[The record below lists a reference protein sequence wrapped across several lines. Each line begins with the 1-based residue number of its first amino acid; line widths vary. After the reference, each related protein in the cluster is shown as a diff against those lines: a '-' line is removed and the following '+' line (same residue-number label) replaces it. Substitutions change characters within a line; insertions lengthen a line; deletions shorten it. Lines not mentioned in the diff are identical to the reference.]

1 MMKVGTVVKIREYR
15 DKGLTKKA
23 TARRLGLDRK
33 TVAKYWE
40 GQADDPENPRY
51 KRRFRLTDPYEE
63 YITDRLDEWPELTAE
78 RIYREIKKKGYTGS
92 QRTVRRCVMGLRKRT
107 YREYKPIET
116 LPGEQAQVDWG
127 HCGKIDVDGRKLS
140 LYAFAFTLSWSRM
153 RYVEFV
159 TSLDMATFFGCM
171 HRALEYVG
179 GVPREIVF
187 DNAKTVVSERVGGVV
202 RYNEHLLRL
211 AVSYGFSPKA
221 CWIDDPESKGKV
233 ESSIK
238 YVKRDFY
245 YACSYTGLG
254 DLNIQARQ
262 WCDEVANSKIHSTTG
277 EVPFERL
284 AEEQHYLQPLA
295 IREPLFVIEV
305 RKATKTQLISVDG
318 NKYSVPVQFARK
330 QVKYRR
336 FDARI
341 ELLDGDK
348 VIDTIELVAGKGK
361 SIVQDCHYPAH
372 SRPKRTSHPLQAKF
386 EALSPSAKVYLEGL
400 SQSRIGHLRE
410 QMEQIVDLANMYS
423 ESELEAA
430 MERGIA
436 FRAFGYGQL
445 KRTLEKQRKN
455 PLSLPGVPGEASDM
469 PIQYACMQSI
479 GVEQRDLSYYRG
491 HDV

>member
-1 MMKVGTVVKIREYR
+1 MTKVGTIVKIREYR

-40 GQADDPENPRY
+40 GPADDPEKPRY
-51 KRRFRLTDPYEE
+51 QRRPRLTDPYEE

-78 RIYREIKKKGYTGS
+78 RIYREIKVKGYTGS
-92 QRTVRRCVMGLRKRT
+92 KRTVRRYVMGLRKKT

-140 LYAFAFTLSWSRM
+140 LYAFAFTLSWSRV

-159 TSLDMATFFGCM
+159 TSLNMATFFGCM

-211 AVSYGFSPKA
+211 AASYGFSPRA
-221 CWIDDPESKGKV
+221 CWINDPESKGKV
-233 ESSIK
+233 ESSIG
-238 YVKRDFY
+238 YVKRDFH
-245 YACSYTGLG
+245 YACSYTGLE
-254 DLNIQARQ
+254 DLNVQARQ
-262 WCDEVANSKIHSTTG
+262 WCDEVANRKIHGTTG

-284 AEEQHYLQPLA
+284 AEEQRYLQPLA
-295 IREPLFVIEV
+295 IREPLFIIED
-305 RKATKTQLISVDG
+305 RKATKTQLISIDG

-330 QVKYRR
+330 RVKYRR
-336 FDARI
+336 FEARI
-341 ELLDGDK
+341 ELLDGEK
-348 VIDTIELVAGKGK
+348 VIDTIELVAGRGK
-361 SIVQDCHYPAH
+361 SIVQDRHYPAH

-400 SQSRIGHLRE
+400 SQSRTGHLRE

-423 ESELEAA
+423 ESELEVA
-430 MERGIA
+430 MERGII

-445 KRTLEKQRKN
+445 KRTLGKQRRN
-455 PLSLPGVPGEASDM
+455 PLSLPGVPRKASDM
-469 PIQYACMQSI
+469 LIRYACMQGI

-491 HDV
+491 HGV